1 MTGWTVLLALAVAGC
16 VSTAV
21 SVPAR
26 ARLRELTLGVP
37 GGGRPPGRPWWPMA
51 AASVGA
57 VGLWFLRPAVGIRLI
72 GVLGGLVATAALV
85 RHLVTTARSRRERR
99 ERQLAVIELCDALS
113 AELRAGGPPERA
125 LERSCASRDEWSG
138 ISRTAR
144 LGGDVGAA
152 MVRGSAEPGAD
163 GLRALAAGWRVASST
178 GAGLADVVERV
189 ATGLRADED
198 ARAEVTASLGPP
210 RATAKMLAVLPV
222 FGLGLGS
229 SMGADPVAFLLDT
242 GFGLACLLLGL
253 LLAGAGVLWVEKLA
267 AAAEV

>member
-1 MTGWTVLLALAVAGC
+1 
-16 VSTAV
+16 
-21 SVPAR
+21 
-26 ARLRELTLGVP
+26 
-37 GGGRPPGRPWWPMA
+37 
-51 AASVGA
+51 
-57 VGLWFLRPAVGIRLI
+57 
-72 GVLGGLVATAALV
+72 
-85 RHLVTTARSRRERR
+85 
-99 ERQLAVIELCDALS
+99 
-113 AELRAGGPPERA
+113 
-125 LERSCASRDEWSG
+125 
-138 ISRTAR
+138 
-144 LGGDVGAA
+144 

-222 FGLGLGS
+222 FGLALGS